1 VAQQT
6 TADEIAALER
16 VRAEIELALSSNPDW
31 LAFRRG
37 GTGRQLAEL
46 ALAGNPLY
54 KSWDLLNEAIRDFQA
69 KGARQRGADTGP
81 PRDDLTRIRGI
92 GPALAQ
98 RLAERGTTTFAQI
111 AAWGPDEVREVAEAL
126 DLGRKIS
133 GQNWIEQAALLDLS
147 RRAGAAE
154 VAQPGSLAGADV
166 DPRGEGA
173 RPRVPHAARKI
184 KLADVLESI
193 RNDAALRGTKLPS
206 VVLDGQQPEAAPLL
220 GQEQP
225 PAARNS
231 APGPDSVARVVFEPE
246 EATVTFVI
254 RESVEPASDLARERD
269 AQLGPRSPDSAV
281 SAAASPAGPPDSGD
295 GEAEVVIVAGAADR
309 ASRAASRKR

>member
-1 VAQQT
+1 MAQQT

-16 VRAEIELALSSNPDW
+16 VRAEIELALSSNADW

-54 KSWDLLNEAIRDFQA
+54 RSWDLLNGAIRDLQA
-69 KGARQRGADTGP
+69 EGARQRGAD
-81 PRDDLTRIRGI
+81 
-92 GPALAQ
+92 
-98 RLAERGTTTFAQI
+98 
-111 AAWGPDEVREVAEAL
+111 
-126 DLGRKIS
+126 
-133 GQNWIEQAALLDLS
+133 
-147 RRAGAAE
+147 
-154 VAQPGSLAGADV
+154 
-166 DPRGEGA
+166 
-173 RPRVPHAARKI
+173 PRVRDAARNV

-193 RNDAALRGTKLPS
+193 RNDTALRGTELPS
-206 VVLDGQQPEAAPLL
+206 VVLDGQQPTPLL

-254 RESVEPASDLARERD
+254 REPVEPVPDLARERD
-269 AQLGPRSPDSAV
+269 AQLGPRSPDSAA
-281 SAAASPAGPPDSGD
+281 SAAASLAGPPDSD
-295 GEAEVVIVAGAADR
+295 AGEAEVVIVADPANR
-309 ASRAASRKR
+309 ASRTRSARR